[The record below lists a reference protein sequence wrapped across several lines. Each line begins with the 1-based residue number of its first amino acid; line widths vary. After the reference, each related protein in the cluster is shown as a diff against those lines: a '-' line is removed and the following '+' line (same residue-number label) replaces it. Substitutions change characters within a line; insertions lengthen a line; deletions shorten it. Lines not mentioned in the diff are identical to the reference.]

1 MELWNQVK
9 WQSKKEQ
16 AAKAVKLAKIA
27 HREFL
32 GFAAPLLSLVALGPG
47 PPPKQQDGVQH
58 RKVLFDFFVAFLFVV
73 VVALAFSKEFA
84 AAHMISH
91 DIHPAPAWKKATIK
105 TLVHTYYCCYVY
117 LLYVYWWIAY
127 LSNLQL

>member
-1 MELWNQVK
+1 MLTSSIRTLLPAPLLSASSIKGFCFFFSGSSGVGVNE
-9 WQSKKEQ
+9 E
-16 AAKAVKLAKIA
+16 
-27 HREFL
+27 REFL
-32 GFAAPLLSLVALGPG
+32 GFAAPLLSLVVLGPG

-91 DIHPAPAWKKATIK
+91 DIHPAPA
-105 TLVHTYYCCYVY
+105 LERC
-117 LLYVYWWIAY
+117 
-127 LSNLQL
+127 

>member
-1 MELWNQVK
+1 M
-9 WQSKKEQ
+9 
-16 AAKAVKLAKIA
+16 AKIA

-58 RKVLFDFFVAFLFVV
+58 RKVLFDFLVAFLLFVV
-73 VVALAFSKEFA
+73 VVVVFVALAFSKEFA

-91 DIHPAPAWKKATIK
+91 DIHP
-105 TLVHTYYCCYVY
+105 V
-117 LLYVYWWIAY
+117 LLPEK
-127 LSNLQL
+127 